1 MAFKMKGSFHYGKD
15 PLKQKK
21 KSQADEAKEVVAKN
35 TSDKELKDLNIEDV
49 SAVQEDK
56 EKNKFVVTTKE
67 DESYSGDD
75 DNVIQRNTGDI
86 NNPSSTFDLEKG
98 SARDTFLVKKSYK
111 KGDILDEFDMKEGTA
126 QVKKKKKK

>member
-21 KSQADEAKEVVAKN
+21 ESQADKAKKVVAKN
-35 TSDKELKDLNIEDV
+35 TSDKLLDELNIEDV

-56 EKNKFVVTTKE
+56 EGNKFVVTTNV

-75 DNVIQRNTGDI
+75 ENVIQRDTGDI

-98 SARDTFLVKKSYK
+98 SARDTFLVNNSYK

-126 QVKKKKKK
+126 QVKE